1 MNFDSIFTQND
12 QCPVRNIGDG
22 LVIMAPSGDTTHSL
36 EDIGAFIW
44 NQLDGQRT
52 LQDVL
57 AAILVDYDIDEETAR
72 EDLQNFI
79 SQMLTAGLILD
90 S

>member
-1 MNFDSIFTQND
+1 MNFDSVYTQNHK
-12 QCPVRNIGDG
+12 CPVRNIGDG

-44 NQLDGQRT
+44 NQLDGKRT
-52 LQDVL
+52 LKDVL
-57 AAILVDYDIDEETAR
+57 DAILTDYDIDEETAQ
-72 EDLQNFI
+72 EDLTSFI
-79 SQMLTAGLILD
+79 AQMQTAGLILD

>member
-1 MNFDSIFTQND
+1 MNFESVFIQNSK
-12 QCPVRNIGDG
+12 CPVRAIGDG

-44 NQLDGQRT
+44 NQIDGQCT

-57 AAILVDYDIDEETAR
+57 KAIIDDYDIDENTAR
-72 EDLQNFI
+72 EDLTNFI
-79 SQMLTAGLILD
+79 TQMQTAGLILD
-90 S
+90 T

>member
-1 MNFDSIFTQND
+1 MNFDSVYTQND
-12 QCPVRNIGDG
+12 KCPVRNIGDG

-44 NQLDGQRT
+44 TQLDGKRT

-57 AAILVDYDIDEETAR
+57 VAVLADYDIDEDTAR
-72 EDLQNFI
+72 EDLTNFI
-79 SQMLTAGLILD
+79 TQMLTAGLILD

>member
-1 MNFDSIFTQND
+1 MNFESIYAQND
-12 QCPVRNIGDG
+12 KCPVRNIGDG

-44 NQLDGQRT
+44 NQLDGKRT

-57 AAILVDYDIDEETAR
+57 DAVLTDYDIDEETAR
-72 EDLQNFI
+72 EDLVNFI
-79 SQMLTAGLILD
+79 TQMLTAGLILD

>member
-1 MNFDSIFTQND
+1 MNFDSVFSQNSK
-12 QCPVRNIGDG
+12 CPVRTIGDG

-44 NQLDGQRT
+44 TQLDGQKT

-57 AAILVDYDIDEETAR
+57 AAILDSYDIDNDTAR
-72 EDLQNFI
+72 EDLASFI
-79 SQMLTAGLILD
+79 TQMLDAGLILD
-90 S
+90 T

>member
-1 MNFDSIFTQND
+1 MKFDTVFTQNSK
-12 QCPVRNIGDG
+12 CPVRNIGDG

-44 NQLDGQRT
+44 TELDGQKT

-57 AAILVDYDIDEETAR
+57 SAILDSYDIDESTAR
-72 EDLQNFI
+72 ADLEGFI
-79 SQMLTAGLILD
+79 TQMLNAGLILD
-90 S
+90 T

>member
-1 MNFDSIFTQND
+1 MDLKSVFSKNSE
-12 QCPVRNIGDG
+12 CPVRSIGDG

-44 NQLDGQRT
+44 NQLDGKHS
-52 LQDVL
+52 LQQVL
-57 AAILVDYDIDEETAR
+57 DAILSDYDIDENTAKD
-72 EDLQNFI
+72 DLDSFI
-79 SQMLTAGLILD
+79 SQMETAGLVMT